1 MKRFLLLSNFI
12 TLFFLNNNFAQCPG
26 CVIDW
31 GCPANFP
38 NGGICQAV
46 LPQGTVGVSYDSDVS
61 FYMPSQFVDGG
72 TGYTI
77 ILNQITITGISG
89 LPFGF
94 NWECDQSSNACN
106 YYPTSNP
113 PTTEMGCVK
122 FCGTPIGLPGVYD
135 ITVYIVAQVHVVDL
149 NIDVTQNETYL
160 TQVEILPNAS
170 GNPYFTYSPTSGCDS
185 LNVTFEALVDGAP
198 NPTSYNWDFANGQTS
213 NLKNPP
219 AQDYNLPGEYY
230 VSLNTT
236 INHYTVQD
244 VNLTSS
250 NNNWCG
256 DIEEP
261 DLPIFGCT
269 SSPDI
274 IFTLFD
280 FNSNVIY
287 TSSEITDQNPPLSW
301 SGVNVELSEPGL
313 TIFFQDIDLISQNDD
328 LGTFVMNI
336 TGTGSYPFSGANGT
350 SGNIIIG
357 TTPYQSYDVVDT
369 IFVYASPTVPEIS
382 NLTTDEDSI
391 CLGDTVTLLA
401 STDGEFF
408 QWYNDTTIIPGATDS
423 LLQVLQTGNYW
434 VMVNNQHGCYSS
446 SALRYIKV
454 FNLPP
459 PPSWFFNTGNHQLMS
474 TNPGSNSVQWWLNGS
489 PLIGDTGYYYTVTQ
503 DGYYQV
509 QLTNVIGCTSIS
521 DSFQILVSSI
531 GAELVHPIASTEMYP
546 NPSDGNF
553 TIKIELPVEQEIT
566 IEIIDNLGKLIYI
579 KESGMQRG
587 IFSEN
592 IFLNRLSNGVYFV
605 IIKSDFDQTIN
616 RFVISR

>member
-1 MKRFLLLSNFI
+1 MKKNLLATFFSF
-12 TLFFLNNNFAQCPG
+12 TFFLNNISAQCPS

-38 NGGICQAV
+38 NGGICQAI
-46 LPQGTVGVSYDSDVS
+46 LPQGTVGVPYDQDVS

-94 NWECDQSSNACN
+94 NWECDQSINACN

-135 ITVYIVAQVHVVDL
+135 ITVYIVANVHVVDL
-149 NIDVTQNETYL
+149 NIDLIQNETYL

-170 GNPYFTYSPTSGCDS
+170 GNPYYSFSPPTGCDS
-185 LNVTFEALVDGAP
+185 LTVTFEALVDGAP
-198 NPTSYNWDFANGQTS
+198 NPTSYIWDFDNGQTS
-213 NLKNPP
+213 SLKNPP
-219 AQDYNLPGEYY
+219 AQDYNSPGEYL

-244 VNLTSS
+244 VNLISS

-256 DIEEP
+256 DVEEP
-261 DLPIFGCT
+261 DYPIFGCT
-269 SSPDI
+269 ASPDI

-287 TSSEITDQNPPLSW
+287 TSSEMTDQNPPLTW
-301 SGVNVELSEPGL
+301 SGVNVELSEPGV
-313 TIFFQDIDLISQNDD
+313 TIFFQDIDVISQNDD
-328 LGTFVMNI
+328 LGTFVINI
-336 TGTGSYPFSGANGT
+336 NGVGSYPFSGAGGT

-357 TTPYQSYDVVDT
+357 TVPYQSYDVVDT
-369 IFVYASPTVPEIS
+369 VIVYASPTVPIIS
-382 NLTTDEDSI
+382 NLTDADSI
-391 CLGDTVTLLA
+391 CIGDTITLLA

-408 QWYNDTTIIPGATDS
+408 QWYNDTTIIFGATDS
-423 LLQVLQTGNYW
+423 LLQVTQTGNYW
-434 VMVNNQHGCYSS
+434 VIVNNEHGCFSS
-446 SALRYIKV
+446 SAEKFIKV
-454 FNLPP
+454 FNMPP
-459 PPSWFFNTGNHQLMS
+459 PPSWFFNTGNHQLLC
-474 TNPGSNSVQWWLNGS
+474 TNPGTNDVQWWLNGS
-489 PLIGDTGYYYTVTQ
+489 PLVGDTGYYYSVTQ

-521 DSFQILVSSI
+521 DSFQILVSSN
-531 GAELVHPIASTEMYP
+531 GAELVHPIAAAEIYP

-553 TIKIELPVEQEIT
+553 SVQIELPVEQNIT
-566 IEIIDNLGKLIYI
+566 IDIIDNLGKLILN
-579 KESGMQRG
+579 EDEG
-587 IFSEN
+587 IQLGTFTKTISLNEFSD
-592 IFLNRLSNGVYFV
+592 GVYFL
-605 IIKSDFDQTIN
+605 IIKSDLDKMIKRIIIN
-616 RFVISR
+616 R